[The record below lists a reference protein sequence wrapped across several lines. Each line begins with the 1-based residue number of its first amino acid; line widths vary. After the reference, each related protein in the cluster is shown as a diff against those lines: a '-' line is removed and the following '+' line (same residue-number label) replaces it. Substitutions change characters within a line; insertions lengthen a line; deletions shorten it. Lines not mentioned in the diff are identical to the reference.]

1 MAEARTDR
9 NRLCSLFLLDLR
21 ASRLAVTIWALLSV
35 GCASQDRGVSVASV
49 ETLSNAGAIDCV
61 VPGQIRQLGRELT
74 YLSRSRVIRT
84 SISDCAI
91 RGGSPRSSSAESA
104 SAD

>member
-1 MAEARTDR
+1 MIR
-9 NRLCSLFLLDLR
+9 
-21 ASRLAVTIWALLSV
+21 LLSV
-35 GCASQDRGVSVASV
+35 AYV

-61 VPGQIRQLGRELT
+61 VPGQIRRLGRQLT
-74 YLSRSRVIRT
+74 YLNRSRVIRT
-84 SISDCAI
+84 SISDCET